1 MISTSV
7 FPGAPRD
14 AVLAQRNPLPL
25 SLRGVLMAVKSFP
38 LKAKPVFP
46 IPLFLSLH
54 LASVP
59 FFFFF

>member
-38 LKAKPVFP
+38 L
-46 IPLFLSLH
+46 
-54 LASVP
+54 
-59 FFFFF
+59 